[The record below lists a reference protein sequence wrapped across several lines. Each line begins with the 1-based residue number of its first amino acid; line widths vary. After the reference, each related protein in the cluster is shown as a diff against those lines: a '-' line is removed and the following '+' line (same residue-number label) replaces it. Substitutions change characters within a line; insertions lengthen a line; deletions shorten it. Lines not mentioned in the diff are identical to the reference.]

1 MEQELKGLTL
11 EEATSLGVAAEG
23 EPSAEAP
30 AGKPIS
36 HKASQLI
43 DFIER
48 AHWNIEVC
56 KADAVHLEVKLGY
69 HQKYGEATDATED
82 DKAELARCLTEIE
95 DNKKKPVKKSS
106 FQQRLED
113 MQKQQLAKQ
122 KALKGKK

>member
-30 AGKPIS
+30 VSRLSDTACV
-36 HKASQLI
+36 LL

-48 AHWNIEVC
+48 AHYNIDVC
-56 KADAVHLEVKLGY
+56 KGNDFLLQIRLGY
-69 HQKYGEATDATED
+69 FTLYGEAADATED

-95 DNKKKPVKKSS
+95 DNKKKQAEQER
-106 FQQRLED
+106 FLAYCNEALE
-113 MQKQQLAKQ
+113 KQ
-122 KALKGKK
+122 KALDEAAA

>member
-56 KADAVHLEVKLGY
+56 KADAVHYDVKLGY
-69 HQKYGEATDATED
+69 HQKYGEAADATED

-95 DNKKKPVKKSS
+95 DNKKKQAEQER
-106 FQQRLED
+106 FLAYCNEALE
-113 MQKQQLAKQ
+113 KQ
-122 KALKGKK
+122 KALDEAAA